1 MSTVREMIQIAFE
14 YEVKIQQ
21 LNQALQ
27 QAQAKIEVLERTLA
41 SYTANSKP
49 SFQAGKE
56 LKELVRE

>member
-49 SFQAGKE
+49 SSQVGKE

>member
-49 SFQAGKE
+49 SRAEKE